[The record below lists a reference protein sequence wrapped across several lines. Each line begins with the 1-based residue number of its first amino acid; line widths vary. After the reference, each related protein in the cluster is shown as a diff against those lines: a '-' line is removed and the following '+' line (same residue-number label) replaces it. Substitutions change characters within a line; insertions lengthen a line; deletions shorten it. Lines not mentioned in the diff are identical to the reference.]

1 MKYLSLLLVLGAGI
15 ASAAD
20 VTVIEQIVA
29 KVNGDIITRG
39 EIERTRR
46 QLEADMKQR
55 GATPAQIQETMLER
69 AKNILRER
77 IDQLLLV
84 QKGKELDIKVDPEVT
99 KYIAD
104 LQLRSK
110 IADPEKFQ
118 AYIKEQTGMSFEDFK
133 SETKNGILTQRV
145 IGQEVQSRISVSRAE
160 VEKYYNEHK
169 DEFVREDRVFL
180 REILIS
186 TEGKDAAGAAAAEK
200 KAKDIVT
207 RARKGEKFYELAQT
221 NSDNAASAQQ
231 GGDIGSFTRG
241 QLRKDIEDVMFKAEK
256 SYVTDPM
263 KQANGFL
270 ILRLEETHKKGLASL
285 EEVDNEIRER
295 LYRPLFDPKIREYL
309 TKLRTDAFLEI
320 REGFVD
326 TGAAPGKDTRW
337 QDPATLRP
345 EQVTKEEVAT
355 KLRHKKLLWTVPVPG
370 THRPATSSSR

>member
-1 MKYLSLLLVLGAGI
+1 MKYLSLLLCLGAGI
-15 ASAAD
+15 LPAAD

-29 KVNGDIITRG
+29 KVNGDIVTRG
-39 EIERTRR
+39 EMERTRR
-46 QLEADMKQR
+46 QMEADMKQR
-55 GATPAQIQETMLER
+55 GATPAQIREAMEER
-69 AKNILRER
+69 SKNILRER

-84 QKGKELDIKVDPEVT
+84 QKGKELDIKVDNDVT

-104 LQLRSK
+104 LQLKSK

-133 SETKNGILTQRV
+133 AETKNGILTQRV
-145 IGQEVQSRISVSRAE
+145 IGQEVQSRINVSHAD

-169 DEFVREDRVFL
+169 DEFIRDDRVFL
-180 REILIS
+180 RQILIS
-186 TEGKDAAGAAAAEK
+186 TEGKDAAGVAAAEK
-200 KAKDIVT
+200 KAKDIVA
-207 RARKGEKFYELAQT
+207 RARKGEKFYELAQA
-221 NSDNAASAQQ
+221 NSDDAATAQQ

-241 QLRKDIEDVMFKAEK
+241 QLRKDIEDMMFKAEK
-256 SYVTDPM
+256 GYVSDPL

-285 EEVDNEIRER
+285 DEVDQEIRDR

-309 TKLRTDAFLEI
+309 TKLRMDAFLEI
-320 REGFVD
+320 RDGFVD

-337 QDPATLRP
+337 QDPAALRP
-345 EQVTKEEVAT
+345 ETVTKEEVST
-355 KLRHKKLLWTVPVPG
+355 KIRHKKLLWTIPMPG

>member
-1 MKYLSLLLVLGAGI
+1 MKYLSLLLLLGAGI

-46 QLEADMKQR
+46 QMEADMRQR
-55 GATPAQIQETMLER
+55 GATPAQIQEAMAER

-84 QKGKELDIKVDPEVT
+84 QKGKELDIKVDTDVT

-104 LQLRSK
+104 LQLKSK

-133 SETKNGILTQRV
+133 SETKNGLLTQRV
-145 IGQEVQSRISVSRAE
+145 IGQEVQSRINVSRAE
-160 VEKYYNEHK
+160 IEKYYNEHK

-180 REILIS
+180 RQILIS
-186 TEGKDAAGAAAAEK
+186 TDGKDAAGVAASEK

-207 RARKGEKFYELAQT
+207 RARKGEKFFELAQA
-221 NSDNAASAQQ
+221 NSDDANTAQQ

-241 QLRKDIEDVMFKAEK
+241 QLRKDIEDVMFKAERG
-256 SYVTDPM
+256 YVTDPM
-263 KQANGFL
+263 KQPNGFL
-270 ILRLEETHKKGLASL
+270 ILRLEETHKKGLASV
-285 EEVDNEIRER
+285 EEVENEIRDK

-309 TKLRTDAFLEI
+309 TRLRVDAFLEI
-320 REGFVD
+320 REGFLD

-345 EQVTKEEVAT
+345 ETVTVEELST
-355 KLRHKKLLWTVPVPG
+355 KLRHKKLLWAIPMPG